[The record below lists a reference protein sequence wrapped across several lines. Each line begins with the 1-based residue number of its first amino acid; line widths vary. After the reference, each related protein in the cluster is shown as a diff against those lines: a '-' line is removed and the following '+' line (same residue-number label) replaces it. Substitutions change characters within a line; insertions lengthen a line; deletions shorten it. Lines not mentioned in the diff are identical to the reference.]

1 MYNAAKITIF
11 YKFVKTLFSPMKRIT
26 APPYLR
32 PGDRIALISPSFHTP
47 MSDIEGAAGV
57 LRAWGFEPV
66 VGAHVDRKWRG
77 SYAGTPEERLA
88 DLRAALEDP
97 SVKAILCNRGGYGTV
112 RFAEMLPPE
121 ELAAHPKWLVGF
133 SDITTLGGMEARA
146 GVMSIHGTMGK
157 FLAKSQGKDA
167 SSTLLRDLLTGTVPE
182 YALPAHPLNRPGAA
196 TAPLVGGN
204 LSTLVPVLGTRAD
217 ATTGREVLLFLEEV
231 EEDFTHIDRLFN
243 TLRLRGV
250 LDRCRGVILGEFT
263 DCKANLEYG
272 SAEELLCSYLKEYD
286 IPVCCGVPAGHGKV
300 NLPLLIGARSTLAV
314 TEAGATL
321 TFHVRGRKKRV

>member
-1 MYNAAKITIF
+1 
-11 YKFVKTLFSPMKRIT
+11 MKRIT
-26 APPYLR
+26 APPYLV
-32 PGDRIALISPSFHTP
+32 PGDRIALLSPSYHTP
-47 MSDIEGAAGV
+47 AADVEGAAAV
-57 LRAWGFEPV
+57 LRGWGFEPV
-66 VGAHVDRKWRG
+66 VGAHVDCRWRG

-97 SVKAILCNRGGYGTV
+97 SIKAIVCNRGGYGTI

-133 SDITTLGGMEARA
+133 SDITTLCGMEARA

-157 FLAKSQGKDA
+157 FLAKSHGQDA
-167 SSTLLRDLLTGTVPE
+167 SGTLLRDLLTGTVPE
-182 YALPAHPLNRPGAA
+182 YALPVHPLSRPGTA

-204 LSTLVPVLGTRAD
+204 LSTFVPVLGTRAD
-217 ATTGREVLLFLEEV
+217 ATAGREILLFIEEV
-231 EEDFTHIDRLFN
+231 EEDFSHIDRLFN

-250 LDRCRGVILGEFT
+250 LERCRGVILGEFT

-272 SAEELLCSYLKEYD
+272 SAEELICSYLEGYD
-286 IPVCCGVPAGHGKV
+286 IPVCCGFPAGHGQV

-314 TEAGATL
+314 TEAGARL

>member
-11 YKFVKTLFSPMKRIT
+11 YKFVKTLPSPMKRIV

-32 PGDRIALISPSFHTP
+32 PGDRIALISPSFHAP
-47 MSDIEGAAGV
+47 MSDIEGAAAV

-66 VGAHVDRKWRG
+66 VGAHVDRHWRG

-97 SVKAILCNRGGYGTV
+97 TVKAILCNRGGYGTV
-112 RFAEMLPPE
+112 RFAEMLPLE

-133 SDITTLGGMEARA
+133 SDITTLAGMEVRA
-146 GVMSIHGTMGK
+146 GVMGIHGTMGK
-157 FLAKSQGKDA
+157 FLAKSQGKD
-167 SSTLLRDLLTGTVPE
+167 SSGTLLRDLLTGTVPE
-182 YALPAHPLNRPGAA
+182 YALPAHPLNRPGTA

-217 ATTGREVLLFLEEV
+217 ATAGREILLFLEEV
-231 EEDFTHIDRLFN
+231 EEDFTHIDRLF
-243 TLRLRGV
+243 TMLRLRGV

-263 DCKANLEYG
+263 DCGANLEYG
-272 SAEELLCSYLKEYD
+272 SAEELICSYLKDYD
-286 IPVCCGVPAGHGKV
+286 IPVCCGFPAGHGPV